1 MQDIVFCVLKNFVY
15 ICHPKVVY
23 IGLLLKIQ
31 MKKSVINSKICRWVY
46 FLFLKD
52 MPMLLPLL
60 LLTFHIGLN
69 AQITQANPNA
79 IYSSADALLFKNSDK
94 KQDTPSQKS
103 ITQDNIIHII
113 GDAIVYNLENIIIK
127 QEPYKGKEKKEIPQK
142 ILFTK
147 KTITKKRNN
156 YYPTPNTKNKIL
168 FPSNQSN
175 SYFTIATQVVA
186 AIQNQQPN
194 KTIYTIRTQCTQK
207 TISSAIVIKNYRLH
221 FTTITNSDTSS
232 IRPPP
237 YIV

>member
-1 MQDIVFCVLKNFVY
+1 MGDSIFYHKTKSFKKHRRKKN
-15 ICHPKVVY
+15 
-23 IGLLLKIQ
+23 
-31 MKKSVINSKICRWVY
+31 
-46 FLFLKD
+46 
-52 MPMLLPLL
+52 
-60 LLTFHIGLN
+60 T
-69 AQITQANPNA
+69 A
-79 IYSSADALLFKNSDK
+79 
-94 KQDTPSQKS
+94 
-103 ITQDNIIHII
+103 
-113 GDAIVYNLENIIIK
+113 
-127 QEPYKGKEKKEIPQK
+127 K
-142 ILFTK
+142 ILFTKKTITK

>member
-23 IGLLLKIQ
+23 VGLLLKIQ

-69 AQITQANPNA
+69 AQITHTEHSIINSTAST
-79 IYSSADALLFKNSDK
+79 ILYESSIKREDTLSYKIFIHKNII
-94 KQDTPSQKS
+94 S
-103 ITQDNIIHII
+103 ITQETI
-113 GDAIVYNLENIIIK
+113 AYNLQYSIIK
-127 QEPYKGKEKKEIPQK
+127 QNHLKNTEEKKIPQK